1 MKSFFQ
7 FGWLSVLLL
16 GVFACLAVSCSDDN
30 PPVTPPA
37 IHVDQNEIS
46 VGGAGGKVTIICQI
60 EHARPSVS
68 AEAKADQSWVS
79 QFASNEKGEV
89 TCFVDPNATGA
100 ERSAVITLNYTGAEA
115 VSVKLV
121 QAAAGELFTISELAT
136 SESRLKAEVK
146 PLDPKMSYLVMILP
160 KSEADAYNGDDD
172 AMYNDDVKFLKDRAE
187 KLGVTFE
194 RAIEVFS
201 HKGAAV
207 LEWEDLAVSTP
218 YCIYAY
224 GVTPKGERITPIVRA
239 IMTTTAPTGLD
250 TKFDINYQVNGVE
263 VQMEVTPDND
273 MNRYYYDILSADL
286 STEEIL
292 NTVANQLNEI
302 IAFYAQYGY
311 TREQTVEV
319 ITEKGPSSFLYNN
332 LEFATPYKGFA
343 LSVSPSG
350 MLSGNP
356 TIKEVTTGD
365 VLLSDN
371 QLTVEVSN
379 ITSRSADLKVT
390 PSNHDS
396 YVVTYAPFDYYG
408 DKDDEVVK
416 GTLSQY
422 IRQGAI
428 TAGTEKVEIPLTALT
443 PNTKYEILTM
453 GVNGSYASTDLV
465 RYTFQTPE
473 ASESDVDVV
482 VKCDKYF
489 AGEDA
494 AKKFPGFFDNY
505 RQYAILPVEVS
516 TTTGDKVYYNI
527 YEDDYT
533 NRDEFTEDVLI
544 NDLMSRRTQP
554 RTDFF
559 CTYGKV
565 LTLAAVAADANGNFG
580 TTYRKS
586 IRLSRDGVSPIDEY
600 DFKPEGK
607 SIRAFSSPFMPQN
620 IDKRVVQLAPM
631 KDNCGVQFKHKSML
645 LESLKNTQI
654 KPFKKNIMRR
664 SLPKTIVS
672 SKQD

>member
-1 MKSFFQ
+1 MKSFLRL
-7 FGWLSVLLL
+7 GWVSALVLWF
-16 GVFACLAVSCSDDN
+16 FACIAVSCSDDDTPIV
-30 PPVTPPA
+30 PPT
-37 IHVDQNEIS
+37 IHVEQDEIS
-46 VGGAGGKVTIICQI
+46 VGGAGGKVTIVCQI
-60 EHARPSVS
+60 EHARPSVLV
-68 AEAKADQSWVS
+68 EAKADQSWVS

-89 TCFVDPNATGA
+89 TCFVDPNATGS
-100 ERSAVITLNYTGAEA
+100 ERSAFITLNYTGAET
-115 VSVKLV
+115 VTVKLV
-121 QAAAGELFTISELAT
+121 QEAAGDLFTISELAT
-136 SESRLKAEVK
+136 SESRIKAKVQ
-146 PLDPKMSYLVMILP
+146 PLDSKMMYMVMILP
-160 KSEADAYNGDDD
+160 KSEVDAYNGDDD
-172 AMYNDDVKFLKDRAE
+172 AMYKDDIIFLKDRAE
-187 KLGVTFE
+187 KLGITFE
-194 RAIEVFS
+194 RAIEVYS
-201 HKGAAV
+201 HKGTSE

-218 YCIYAY
+218 YCIYTY
-224 GVTPKGERITPIVRA
+224 GVTAKGERITPIVRA
-239 IMTTTAPTGLD
+239 IMSTSNPTGLD
-250 TKFDINYQVNGVE
+250 TKFDISYQMNGVE
-263 VQMEVTPDND
+263 VLMEVTPDND
-273 MNRYYYDILSADL
+273 KNRYYYDILSSDL

-302 IAFYAQYGY
+302 IAYYAQYGY

-319 ITEKGPSSFLYNN
+319 ITEAGPSSFLYNT
-332 LEFATPYKGFA
+332 LEYATPYKGFA

-356 TIKEVTTGD
+356 TIKEFVTGD

-390 PSNHDS
+390 PSNMDP

-408 DKDDEVVK
+408 EKDDEVVK

-422 IRQGAI
+422 IRQGSI
-428 TAGTEKVEIPLTALT
+428 TPGSDKVEIPLTALT

-473 ASESDVDVV
+473 ASETDVDVV
-482 VKCDKYF
+482 VKYDKYF

-494 AKKFPGFFDNY
+494 AKKFPGIFDNY

-516 TTTGDKVYYNI
+516 TTTGTKVYYNI

-580 TTYRKS
+580 TTYRQTL
-586 IRLSRDGVSPIDEY
+586 RLSRDGVSPIDEY
-600 DFKPEGK
+600 DFQSESK
-607 SIRAFSSPFMPQN
+607 SARSLSSSYLPIN
-620 IDKRVVQLAPM
+620 AENRVVQLAPM
-631 KDNCGVQFKHKSML
+631 KENGGVQFKNKSIL

-664 SLPKTIVS
+664 ILPKLDVTLE
-672 SKQD
+672 QD

>member
-1 MKSFFQ
+1 MKSLFR
-7 FGWLSVLLL
+7 FGWVSALIL
-16 GVFACLAVSCSDDN
+16 GLCACFAVSCSDDD
-30 PPVTPPA
+30 PPAAPPA
-37 IHVDQNEIS
+37 IHIDQNEIS
-46 VGGAGGKVTIICQI
+46 VGGAGGKVTIVCQI
-60 EHARPSVS
+60 EHARPQV
-68 AEAKADQSWVS
+68 AVEAKADQPWVS
-79 QFASNEKGEV
+79 QFASTPEGLI
-89 TCFVDPNATGA
+89 TCFVEPNATGA

-121 QAAAGELFTISELAT
+121 QTAAGELFTIREISV

-146 PLDPKMSYLVMILP
+146 PLDVNMKYLVMILP
-160 KSEADAYNGDDD
+160 KSEADAYNGDDE
-172 AMYNDDVKFLKDRAE
+172 AMYKDDILFLKDRAD
-187 KLGVTFE
+187 KLGITFE
-194 RAIEVFS
+194 RAIEVYS
-201 HKGAAV
+201 HKGTAE

-218 YCIYAY
+218 YCIYTY
-224 GVTPKGERITPIVRA
+224 GVNTKGERLTPIVRA
-239 IMTTTAPTGLD
+239 IISTTAPTGLD
-250 TKFDINYQVNGVE
+250 TKFDINYALNGVE
-263 VQMEVTPDND
+263 VEMSVTPDND
-273 MNRYYYDILSADL
+273 KNRYYYDILPADL

-292 NTVANQLNEI
+292 NTVATQLNDI

-311 TREQTVEV
+311 TREQTIEV
-319 ITEKGPSSFLYNN
+319 ITETGPSSFVYNN
-332 LEFATPYKGFA
+332 LEFATEYKGFA
-343 LSVSPSG
+343 LGVSPSG

-365 VLLSDN
+365 VKLSDN
-371 QLTVEVSN
+371 KLTVEVTN

-390 PSNHDS
+390 PSNLDP
-396 YVVTYAPFDYYG
+396 YVITYAPFEYYG
-408 DKDDEVVK
+408 DKPDEVVK

-422 IRQGAI
+422 IRQGSI
-428 TAGTEKVEIPLTALT
+428 TPGSDKVEIPLTALT

-473 ASESDVDVV
+473 ASETDVDVV
-482 VKCDKYF
+482 VKYDKYF

-494 AKKFPGFFDNY
+494 AKKFPGIFDNY

-516 TTTGDKVYYNI
+516 TTTGTKVYYNI

-580 TTYRKS
+580 TTYRQTL
-586 IRLSRDGVSPIDEY
+586 RLSRDGVSPIDEY
-600 DFKPEGK
+600 DFQPESK
-607 SIRAFSSPFMPQN
+607 SARSLSSSYLPLSAEN
-620 IDKRVVQLAPM
+620 RVVQLAPV
-631 KDNCGVQFKHKSML
+631 KENGGVQFKNRSTL

-664 SLPKTIVS
+664 ILPKLDVTLE
-672 SKQD
+672 QD